1 MMMQA
6 LATRDALRIC
16 KANTHRPDLFIHEN
30 GAWYLPEEL
39 HSTNV
44 NDAFHLPE
52 ELRSTNVKSSIAQ
65 GNTFSTQSIKD
76 QRSISTE
83 DALEVL
89 QSNNP
94 RSDLF
99 IHENGG
105 ISLDEF
111 EIVDASLVSKK
122 CVLS

>member
-1 MMMQA
+1 MMQA

-30 GAWYLPEEL
+30 GAWYLPDQ
-39 HSTNV
+39 NV
-44 NDAFHLPE
+44 NNAFHLPE
-52 ELRSTNVKSSIAQ
+52 ELHSTNVKSSIAQ
-65 GNTFSTQSIKD
+65 GNTFNKD

-89 QSNNP
+89 QSNKP

-99 IHENGG
+99 MHENGG
-105 ISLDEF
+105 IFLDEF
-111 EIVDASLVSKK
+111 EIINTCEHKSSM
-122 CVLS
+122 CNLS

>member
-1 MMMQA
+1 MQA
-6 LATRDALRIC
+6 LSTRDALRIC
-16 KANTHRPDLFIHEN
+16 KANVHRPDLFIHEN
-30 GAWYLPEEL
+30 GAWHLPEEL

-44 NDAFHLPE
+44 NSFM
-52 ELRSTNVKSSIAQ
+52 TQ
-65 GNTFSTQSIKD
+65 GNTFNTQLIKS
-76 QRSISTE
+76 QKTISTE

-89 QSNNP
+89 QSNKP
-94 RSDLF
+94 CSDLF

-111 EIVDASLVSKK
+111 ELVDFQVNKN